1 MLLLGT
7 KNTTA
12 QTVLTNGLINLGVNY
27 RKYCKRTSEGLPTFV
42 NNGNSI
48 TFNGSGFYKITA
60 TFVGTGTTAG
70 NVTIQMYENGVAI
83 PGAISTN
90 TITTAST
97 ELRTFTIDYIVK
109 VDNECILGCWSVAPK
124 TISFVNTGVGAT
136 FTNVVVNSIK
146 EVK

>member
-12 QTVLTNGLINLGVNY
+12 QTVLTNETINLGVNY
-27 RKYCKRTSEGLPTFV
+27 RKYCKKTNEGLPTFV
-42 NNGNSI
+42 NNGNSL
-48 TFNGSGFYKITA
+48 TFNGTGFYKITA

-70 NVTIQMYENGVAI
+70 NATIQMYENGV
-83 PGAISTN
+83 PTLGAISSS

-97 ELRTFTIDYIVK
+97 EFRTFIIDYIIK
-109 VDNECILGCWSVAPK
+109 VDSECVLGCWSVAPK

-136 FTNVVVNSIK
+136 FTNVVVNAIK

>member
-12 QTVLTNGLINLGVNY
+12 QTVLTNETINLGVNY
-27 RKYCKRTSEGLPTFV
+27 RKYCKKTSEGLPTFV

-70 NVTIQMYENGVAI
+70 NATIQMYENGTPI
-83 PGAISTN
+83 IGAISSS

-97 ELRTFTIDYIVK
+97 EFRTFVIDYIIK
-109 VDNECILGCWSVAPK
+109 VDSECVLGCWSVAPK

-136 FTNVVVNSIK
+136 FTNVVVNAIK

>member
-12 QTVLTNGLINLGVNY
+12 QTVLTNETINLGVNY
-27 RKYCKRTSEGLPTFV
+27 RKYCKKTSEGLPTFV

-70 NVTIQMYENGVAI
+70 NATIQMYENGTPI
-83 PGAISTN
+83 IGAISSS
-90 TITTAST
+90 TITMAST
-97 ELRTFTIDYIVK
+97 EFRTFVIDYIIK
-109 VDNECILGCWSVAPK
+109 VDSECVLGCWSVAPK

-136 FTNVVVNSIK
+136 FTNVVVNAIK